1 MARSEVI
8 GHKQTYARCSEPI
21 KIEKDLATLR
31 PVDSGP
37 TTLTALL
44 DRLSGEGDGAFAIV
58 VDSIY
63 EDIKGMAQAR
73 LHRRFGARV
82 NGMTIQPTML
92 ANDTLMELLIQREA
106 IQNQEHCFALATR
119 LMLRLISRY
128 QRDRQALKRGAGD
141 RGHALD
147 GSEPAIAPATLALE
161 LEPTADRVVAAIEKL
176 HEANP
181 RCAEV
186 ATLRLFGEHPIP
198 RIATVLGVSVPTI
211 ERDWKFART
220 YLRTALGE

>member
-1 MARSEVI
+1 MDAE
-8 GHKQTYARCSEPI
+8 
-21 KIEKDLATLR
+21 
-31 PVDSGP
+31 P
-37 TTLTALL
+37 TTLPALL
-44 DRLSGEGDGAFAIV
+44 DRLAGDGEGAFAIV

-63 EDIKGMAQAR
+63 EDIRSMAQAR
-73 LHRRFGARV
+73 LHRRYGARV

-92 ANDTLMELLIQREA
+92 ANDTLMELLSQREA
-106 IQNQEHCFALATR
+106 IQNKEHCFALATR